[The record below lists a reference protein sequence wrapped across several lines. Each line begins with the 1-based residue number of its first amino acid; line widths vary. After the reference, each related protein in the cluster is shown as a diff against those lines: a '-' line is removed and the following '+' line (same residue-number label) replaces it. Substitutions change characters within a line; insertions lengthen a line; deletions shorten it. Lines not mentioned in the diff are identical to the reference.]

1 LLALI
6 SVAIG
11 IPLGLVAS
19 RVMFDI
25 LSNAAGIGPG
35 VGALPG
41 VLWLLPLVPLVLI
54 VTAIASA
61 LPARSAGELQVAD
74 ALRYE

>member
-1 LLALI
+1 
-6 SVAIG
+6 
-11 IPLGLVAS
+11 
-19 RVMFDI
+19 
-25 LSNAAGIGPG
+25 
-35 VGALPG
+35 
-41 VLWLLPLVPLVLI
+41 LWLLPLVPLVLI